1 MKKFKFSLD
10 KVLEYRNHLQRREK
24 DILARLRTEY
34 SLLLEEER
42 QLLDLYEKAKRD
54 YEMRSAAGLLVA
66 DAAIMLNHIDDIK
79 KQIELQ
85 RVKIIEKEH
94 EIEKQTKKVV
104 AITQDKMTV
113 EKLREKKFEIY
124 TGEVVKSEEKFI
136 EDFIANRK
144 SIS

>member
-85 RVKIIEKEH
+85 RAKIIEKEH

>member
-1 MKKFKFSLD
+1 LKKFKFSLD